1 MKPADARTLSS
12 DAQQDLRERVVHAI
26 DGGMSQAAAARAFGV
41 HRSAVNRW
49 AQAARIGGTAALASR
64 RRGRRPTGGPLAPSQ
79 EAELLDVLRTRMP
92 DDVGLPMA
100 LWTRE
105 AVGLYAE
112 RAFGVRRSRWVWGHW
127 LNRRGFTPQR
137 PARRAYE
144 QDPAALTRW
153 RTEEYPAIA
162 ARAKAAGAEIH
173 WADES
178 GLRSDH
184 PAGRSYSPRGQ
195 TPVVRQSGRPFRV
208 NLLSTL
214 TNLGVLRFAV
224 FGGRFTAAVFI
235 EFLRRLMRS
244 VAEPVFLIVDGH
256 PVHRSKKVREWV
268 AAQKG
273 RIVLFFL
280 PPYCPELNP
289 TELLNNDVKGNVPR
303 LRRPK
308 DKPEL
313 TAEVRGYL
321 RQTQRRPAIVR
332 SYFEAQHVR
341 YAA

>member
-1 MKPADARTLSS
+1 MKPTDARTLSS
-12 DAQQDLRERVVHAI
+12 EAQQALRERVVHALQ
-26 DGGMSQAAAARAFGV
+26 GGMSQAAAARAFGV

-49 AQAARIGGTAALASR
+49 AQAARAGGTAALASR
-64 RRGRRPTGGPLAPSQ
+64 RRGRIPTGGPLAPAQ
-79 EAELLDVLRTRMP
+79 EAELLAAIRGGMP
-92 DDVGLPMA
+92 DDLGLPMA

-127 LNRRGFTPQR
+127 LNARGFTPQK
-137 PARRAYE
+137 PARRAVE
-144 QDPAALTRW
+144 QDPEALARW
-153 RTEEYPAIA
+153 RAEQYPAIA

-184 PAGRSYSPRGQ
+184 QAGRSYSPRGR
-195 TPVVRQSGRPFRV
+195 TPVVRQPGQRFRV

-224 FGGRFTAAVFI
+224 FGGRFTSAVFI
-235 EFLRRLMRS
+235 EFLRRLLRS
-244 VAEPVFLIVDGH
+244 VGGPVFLIADGH

-268 AAQKG
+268 AAQGG
-273 RIVLFFL
+273 RVELFFL

-303 LRRPK
+303 LRRAK

-313 TAEVRGYL
+313 TAEVRSYL
-321 RQTQRRPAIVR
+321 RQTQRRPEIVR
-332 SYFEAQHVR
+332 NYFRADHVS